1 MSNCSSTASA
11 SHRLPTIFELA
22 ANAGLFV
29 GTVQPSGTPSK
40 SITGTVT
47 TSAVSFLIDPQPA
60 ANEPL
65 QWDVD
70 AWLAAFGDALDTED
84 TDQQDSLAHHAKQAM
99 EDAQRRGDTDREQSI
114 RAAAIKAR
122 NAREEAQQ
130 QAEDKTLSTPV
141 PNVEVPF
148 GTNAGAL
155 PLTPVSTAQQ
165 APSPKAPATTTSGIN
180 IDRESREILKYISE
194 DFVMLTAGGKVVA
207 YHIES
212 GDELGKEG
220 FIQYCDRH
228 YGTVLV
234 LMPPDAQGNP
244 VDPKRVSAGEIW
256 WSWKDEIRR
265 VVRRIVM
272 EPTSKPEGDDNP
284 EVFNRWHQLKYT
296 MAERNTSATAADIAI
311 LTNHLMYLSDGDVA
325 GVTFFLCWLAQ
336 LYQTPEIKM
345 PTAVLLYSKNG
356 RVGKNLM
363 QRLLTRVF
371 GQPLVAGCTGKM
383 LQKNFDDAIEH
394 KRLVFI
400 NEMARSEKAD
410 GYEHFKSQVSE
421 EFIQFEGK
429 GRASKEIR
437 NIAHFIITTNHED
450 ALPLM
455 EKDGRIAVLRCL
467 AERQSDEY
475 YNELVAWIDGPGAG
489 VLANALATWKFPNDW
504 NPHAP
509 VPQTDA
515 ARAMQ
520 RAAQGDLYN
529 NIAELIEGGIEPFD
543 RDILVV
549 ADVTAILQ
557 TKYEKLWAGRI
568 NTTSVGIVLKRMFG
582 EPVPVRIEGLHGKAL
597 KKGEKPTVMR
607 VYLQRNATQW
617 EKATPVQRGDHL
629 NTGVRLFAVQASDD
643 HPKTEASDHE

>member
-1 MSNCSSTASA
+1 MSNSITSGVDIHSLFAQYTAKQNTAPPVTGTIVEHPKRASA
-11 SHRLPTIFELA
+11 GPAIQLVE
-22 ANAGLFV
+22 
-29 GTVQPSGTPSK
+29 
-40 SITGTVT
+40 
-47 TSAVSFLIDPQPA
+47 PA
-60 ANEPL
+60 ATANT
-65 QWDVD
+65 D
-70 AWLAAFGDALDTED
+70 AEYEAV
-84 TDQQDSLAHHAKQAM
+84 
-99 EDAQRRGDTDREQSI
+99 QRR
-114 RAAAIKAR
+114 IKASLGVTPAEFG
-122 NAREEAQQ
+122 NRESLVIQPEQ
-130 QAEDKTLSTPV
+130 K
-141 PNVEVPF
+141 
-148 GTNAGAL
+148 
-155 PLTPVSTAQQ
+155 LTPEPKTSEKPTA
-165 APSPKAPATTTSGIN
+165 PTTAVGGLS

-194 DFVMLTAGGKVVA
+194 DFIMLASGSKLVA
-207 YHIES
+207 YHIAS

-234 LMPPDAQGNP
+234 LMPPDKDGNQVP
-244 VDPKRVSAGEIW
+244 DKRVPAGVIW
-256 WSWKDEIRR
+256 WDWKDQMRR

-272 EPTSKPEGDDNP
+272 EPTSKGEADDNP
-284 EVFNRWHQLKYT
+284 EVFNRWHVLKHT
-296 MAERNTSATAADIAI
+296 MAERTPSAGSADIAI
-311 LTNHLMYLSDGDVA
+311 LANHLMYLSDGDVA

-455 EKDGRIAVLRCL
+455 EKDGRVAVLRCL
-467 AERQSDEY
+467 AERQPDAY
-475 YNELVAWIDGPGAG
+475 YDELVAWIDGPGAG
-489 VLANALATWKFPNDW
+489 LLANVLATWRFPADW
-504 NPHAP
+504 NPYAP

-520 RAAQGDLYN
+520 RAAQSDLYN
-529 NIAELIEGGIEPFD
+529 NIAELIEAGADPFD
-543 RDILVV
+543 KDILVV
-549 ADVTAILQ
+549 ADVAAVLI
-557 TKYEKLWAGRI
+557 TKYEKLWAGKI
-568 NTTSVGIVLKRMFG
+568 NITTVGGVLKRMYG
-582 EPVPVRIEGLHGKAL
+582 ERVPMRIEGLHGRVL
-597 KKGEKPTVMR
+597 KKGETPPVMR
-607 VYLQRNATQW
+607 VYLQRNADQW
-617 EKATPVQRGDHL
+617 EKATPAQRGDHL
-629 NTGVRLFAVQASDD
+629 NTGVRLFTVQVPNDR
-643 HPKTEASDHE
+643 PQTEVSDHE

>member
-1 MSNCSSTASA
+1 MSNYSSTASA
-11 SHRLPTIFELA
+11 SHRLFDLA
-22 ANAGLFV
+22 AKHLSGNNCKPDTGSAAA
-29 GTVQPSGTPSK
+29 TVQPSGTPK
-40 SITGTVT
+40 ITSSL
-47 TSAVSFLIDPQPA
+47 SASA
-60 ANEPL
+60 ANEL
-65 QWDVD
+65 LYWDGTEFITEWKAATAEKDESRIEVLKARAAQAEKLAGAADNGHLFRAVHARATEATQDVD
-70 AWLAAFGDALDTED
+70 
-84 TDQQDSLAHHAKQAM
+84 
-99 EDAQRRGDTDREQSI
+99 
-114 RAAAIKAR
+114 
-122 NAREEAQQ
+122 EEATRRRIQQ
-130 QAEDKTLSTPV
+130 PLV
-141 PNVEVPF
+141 PDIEVPF
-148 GTNAGAL
+148 GRSTAAL
-155 PLTPVSTAQQ
+155 PLTPGSTTRQTA
-165 APSPKAPATTTSGIN
+165 SPKEFKAPAPTAGGIN

-194 DFVMLTAGGKVVA
+194 DFVMLASGSKLVA
-207 YHIES
+207 YHIAS

-220 FIQYCDRH
+220 FIQFCDKH
-228 YGTVLV
+228 YHEVLV
-234 LMPPDAQGNP
+234 IMPPDKEGKP

-256 WSWKDEIRR
+256 WSWKNELRR

-284 EVFNRWHQLKYT
+284 EVFNRWHMLKQT
-296 MAERNTSATAADIAI
+296 MAECDPKATAADIAI

-336 LYQTPEIKM
+336 LYQKPEIKM

-467 AERQSDEY
+467 AERQPDAY
-475 YNELVAWIDGPGAG
+475 YDELVAWIDGPGAG
-489 VLANALATWKFPNDW
+489 VLANALATWEFPNGW

-529 NIAELIEGGIEPFD
+529 NIAELIEGGVEPFD
-543 RDILVV
+543 KDIIVV

-568 NTTSVGIVLKRMFG
+568 NTTSVGVVLKRMFG
-582 EPVPVRIEGLHGKAL
+582 EPVPMRIEGLHGKAL
-597 KKGEKPTVMR
+597 KKGETPPVIR
-607 VYLQRNATQW
+607 VYPQRHVEQW
-617 EKATPVQRGDHL
+617 KTATPKQRGDHL
-629 NTGVRLFAVQASDD
+629 NTGVRLFAVQAPDD
-643 HPKTEASDHE
+643 YPKTEVSDHEK